1 MVVGSTLP
9 PEVQGNQ
16 GQDQRYRMCDQYW
29 AQTVELGIAV
39 ERTGLLLLSMMMLLQ
54 PLVHLVVRSSKSQ
67 AGLTLG
73 PRPALMPW
81 AEIGLGLM
89 GQS

>member
-1 MVVGSTLP
+1 M
-9 PEVQGNQ
+9 EVL
-16 GQDQRYRMCDQYW
+16 D
-29 AQTVELGIAV
+29 TAV
-39 ERTGLLLLSMMMLLQ
+39 ERIGLLLLSMMMRLQ
-54 PLVHLVVRSSKSQ
+54 PHVHLEVRSSKPQ

-81 AEIGLGLM
+81 AVLGLGSM